1 MFTFPP
7 VQATGRSGPFRGG
20 RRAWILVLVGL
31 AVSLLA
37 GPRVEAMELKLRG
50 QLIWGTNDTK
60 PKDGK
65 CRDLDDAL
73 KGRLSR
79 VFKWKN
85 YFEIK
90 DESITVVPGETRRV
104 RMSDKCELELKLVD
118 DFTLEVKLFGE
129 GKLTKTVRQ
138 SVQALRQGE
147 LAILAGDSKEK
158 FGDAW
163 FVVLS
168 LPKK

>member
-1 MFTFPP
+1 
-7 VQATGRSGPFRGG
+7 
-20 RRAWILVLVGL
+20 
-31 AVSLLA
+31 
-37 GPRVEAMELKLRG
+37 
-50 QLIWGTNDTK
+50 
-60 PKDGK
+60 
-65 CRDLDDAL
+65 
-73 KGRLSR
+73 
-79 VFKWKN
+79 
-85 YFEIK
+85 
-90 DESITVVPGETRRV
+90 
-104 RMSDKCELELKLVD
+104 MSEKCELELKLVD

>member
-1 MFTFPP
+1 
-7 VQATGRSGPFRGG
+7 
-20 RRAWILVLVGL
+20 
-31 AVSLLA
+31 
-37 GPRVEAMELKLRG
+37 MELRLRG
-50 QLIWGTNDTK
+50 QLIWGTNDLK
-60 PKDGK
+60 PNDGK
-65 CRDLDDAL
+65 CKDLDEAL

-85 YFEIK
+85 YFEVK
-90 DESITVVPGETRRV
+90 DEAVLVVPGETRRV

-129 GKLTKTVRQ
+129 GKLAKTVRQ

-147 LAILAGDSKEK
+147 LSILAGDSKEK

-168 LPKK
+168 MPKK

>member
-1 MFTFPP
+1 MSNPIDSL
-7 VQATGRSGPFRGG
+7 AGRADRP
-20 RRAWILVLVGL
+20 
-31 AVSLLA
+31 A
-37 GPRVEAMELKLRG
+37 GPRFRWIWLILVPLILGATAPAAAMELELRG
-50 QLIWGTNDTK
+50 QLIWGTNDAK

-65 CRDLDDAL
+65 CKDIEADL

-90 DESITVVPGETRRV
+90 DQVIRVNPGTTQRV
-104 RMSDKCELELKLVD
+104 RMSEKCELELRLVD

-129 GKLTKTVRQ
+129 GRLAKTVRQ
-138 SVQALRQGE
+138 SVQSLRQGE
-147 LAILAGDSKEK
+147 LSILAGDSKEK

-168 LPKK
+168 VPKRS